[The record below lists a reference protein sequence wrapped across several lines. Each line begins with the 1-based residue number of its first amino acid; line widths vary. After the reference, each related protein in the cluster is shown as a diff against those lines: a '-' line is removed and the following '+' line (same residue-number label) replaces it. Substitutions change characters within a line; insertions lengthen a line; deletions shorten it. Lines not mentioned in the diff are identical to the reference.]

1 MQSLHRLLLVALVA
15 LPTLAPLSAGPPSI
29 QRCGV
34 VDSTRVVADFR
45 KFEWRT
51 RGADPD
57 VTWNDALRITFRK
70 PNARVRLLAPK
81 KGRDLNDAVILG
93 IGIQNPG
100 DRPVTLLG
108 EIKTEPGAASA
119 TATLT
124 VTADADQTANPG
136 KMTVSLPAAQAALLT
151 EPIYHFDVQVTWAD
165 TLIQTVLAGPV
176 IVSAEVSVQA

>member
-1 MQSLHRLLLVALVA
+1 MSLPGKYKWRVYQGDDTSF
-15 LPTLAPLSAGPPSI
+15 TL
-29 QRCGV
+29 
-34 VDSTRVVADFR
+34 TY
-45 KFEWRT
+45 KE
-51 RGADPD
+51 GASGAE
-57 VTWNDALRITFRK
+57 VGKTLTGA
-70 PNARVRLLAPK
+70 
-81 KGRDLNDAVILG
+81 
-93 IGIQNPG
+93 
-100 DRPVTLLG
+100 TLLG